1 MADILRPVDRQAR
14 FELLYRA
21 HAGAVRA
28 YVVRRAPSDA
38 TVDDVVSDVFL
49 VVWRRL
55 DDVPVLPVPW
65 LLAVA
70 RRALANRRR
79 SERRAR
85 ALSDRLASLRS
96 PVAVLPDA
104 GDRLLDALATL
115 PEPDREL
122 LMLVAWE
129 GLEPSEIAQLLG
141 VRAGTVAVRLHR
153 ARRRLAA
160 ALARQD
166 LPVTAP
172 QEARP

>member
-1 MADILRPVDRQAR
+1 VDRQAR
-14 FELLYRA
+14 FEELYRA

-28 YVVRRAPSDA
+28 YAARRAQSDA
-38 TVDDVVSDVFL
+38 IVDDIVSDVFL

-55 DDVPVLPVPW
+55 DDVPDQPVPW
-65 LLAVA
+65 LLGIA

-79 SERRAR
+79 SERRAA
-85 ALSDRLASLRS
+85 ALSERLASLRR
-96 PVAVLPDA
+96 PVAVSPHT
-104 GDRLLDALATL
+104 GDRLLDALASL

-141 VRAGTVAVRLHR
+141 ARPGTVVVRLHR

-160 ALARQD
+160 ALARHD
-166 LPVTAP
+166 STVTAP
-172 QEARP
+172 QEAHS